1 MENENIVDAGAS
13 FQNTS
18 LVVSPAASGYL
29 DEAGKWG
36 KFLAIVGF
44 CFIGLIVVVGLFA
57 GTIFSSMGQAEA
69 MPFPG
74 FIFSL
79 IYIAMGLIYFFPI
92 LYLFRFTNHLRKAL
106 QHRNSD
112 ELDVAFENL
121 KAHYKYIG
129 IFMIV
134 VIGVYVLFGGGALLM
149 TSLM

>member
-1 MENENIVDAGAS
+1 MDNENIVDAGAS

-18 LVVSPAASGYL
+18 LIVSPAASGYL

-57 GTIFSSMGQAEA
+57 GTIFSSMGQDEA

-92 LYLFRFTNHLRKAL
+92 LYLFRFANHLRKAL
-106 QHRNSD
+106 QHRNSH

-134 VIGVYVLFGGGALLM
+134 VIGAYVLFGGGALLM